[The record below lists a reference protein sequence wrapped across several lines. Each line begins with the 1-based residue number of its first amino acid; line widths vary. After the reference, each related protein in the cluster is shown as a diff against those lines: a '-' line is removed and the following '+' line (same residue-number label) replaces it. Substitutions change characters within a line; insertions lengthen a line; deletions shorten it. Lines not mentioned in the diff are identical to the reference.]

1 LALVS
6 LAEWIDE
13 YRRVDPN
20 HVTRPQVDE
29 VDDWEEEELLA
40 PADRMRDPTPRWM
53 SRARSVG
60 YARATQL

>member
-1 LALVS
+1 VLVS

-20 HVTRPQVDE
+20 DVTRPQVDA

-40 PADRMRDPTPRWM
+40 PADRLRDTTPRWM
-53 SRARSVG
+53 NRAKDVG
-60 YARATQL
+60 HARATQL

>member
-1 LALVS
+1 MS

-20 HVTRPQVDE
+20 DVTRPQVDE

-40 PADRMRDPTPRWM
+40 PADRVRDTTPRWM
-53 SRARSVG
+53 SRAKDIG
-60 YARATQL
+60 HARATQL

>member
-1 LALVS
+1 VLVN

-13 YRRVDPN
+13 YRRIDPN
-20 HVTRPQVDE
+20 DVTRPQADE

-40 PADRMRDPTPRWM
+40 PADRVRDKTPRWM

-60 YARATQL
+60 HARATQL